1 MVLLIEDLLTIQT
14 LIENNTYVL
23 IDFTASWC
31 GPCKRIGPI
40 FEKKNLQYSNV
51 YCVKV
56 DVDCGETKQLCK
68 LCKVSSMPTFILIKD
83 GAIIEKFSGASEK
96 DLVRL
101 LEITNN

>member
-40 FEKKNLQYSNV
+40 FEKLSTQYSNV
-51 YCVKV
+51 SCVKV
-56 DVDCGETKQLCK
+56 DVECSETKQLCT
-68 LCKVSSMPTFILIKD
+68 LCKVSSMPTFMLIKN

-101 LEITNN
+101 LQITNN